1 MRRLERSAEL
11 FSRAR
16 RRVPGGVNSNI
27 RLDGPPIFFERGEGA
42 WLWDVDGNGYVD
54 YMLGQGPAFLGHAP
68 RRILDAV
75 ERACRNGMVYGAQH
89 ALEVEA
95 AERMCAMLGWAE
107 MVRFGSSGTEMIQA
121 ALRLARAVT
130 GRRRFVRFEGH
141 YHGWLDNVLISV
153 EDGVPGP
160 ASAGQPPEAL
170 ADSIILR
177 WNDLEAVRAALEKG
191 PIAAVLMEPMMINAG
206 AIEPRPGYLAGV
218 RELCDRHGALLIFDE
233 VITGFRLGPGGAAE
247 RFGVVPDLAT
257 YGKALASGW
266 PMGALTGKAEFME
279 RFGTGE
285 VNHSGTFNAN
295 VMGMAAVAETLRLLA
310 DQSPYGEV
318 ERVGQRLMNG
328 LDEVSREVVGEPLRL
343 QGLPMA
349 FHASFGKDIDVREFR
364 DLQRL
369 DLDRYRKLVER
380 LVEAGVWV
388 AARGVWY
395 VSAAHGDR
403 ELEVTLERVEAAL
416 RAL

>member
-1 MRRLERSAEL
+1 
-11 FSRAR
+11 
-16 RRVPGGVNSNI
+16 
-27 RLDGPPIFFERGEGA
+27 
-42 WLWDVDGNGYVD
+42 
-54 YMLGQGPAFLGHAP
+54 
-68 RRILDAV
+68 
-75 ERACRNGMVYGAQH
+75 
-89 ALEVEA
+89 
-95 AERMCAMLGWAE
+95 
-107 MVRFGSSGTEMIQA
+107 
-121 ALRLARAVT
+121 
-130 GRRRFVRFEGH
+130 
-141 YHGWLDNVLISV
+141 
-153 EDGVPGP
+153 
-160 ASAGQPPEAL
+160 
-170 ADSIILR
+170 LR
-177 WNDLEAVRAALEKG
+177 WNDLEAVRTALEKG
-191 PIAAVLMEPMMINAG
+191 AIAAVLMEPMMINAG
-206 AIEPRPGYLAGV
+206 AIKPRPGYLAGV

-310 DQSPYGEV
+310 DQPPYGEV
-318 ERVGQRLMNG
+318 ERVGQRLMDG
-328 LDEVSREVVGEPLRL
+328 LDKVGREVGKPLRL

-349 FHASFGKDIDVREFR
+349 FHASFGEDTDVWEFR

-369 DLDRYRKLVER
+369 DLDRYRKLAER

-403 ELEVTLERVEAAL
+403 ELEVTLERAEAAL